1 MNSELWQHFVDEIRP
16 RYREPWRRYH
26 DERHLDEVLAAADRL
41 AEQRLLVSPR
51 VVRLA
56 LLFHDAIY
64 EVPAGP
70 VSNEEA
76 SAQLLERMAAG
87 KLEDSMVSEAAG
99 IVRATAAH
107 GRLHATDL
115 TSDGQFALDCDLGI
129 LGADAERY
137 LTYEREIREEY
148 SYVPEEI
155 FRAARGRF
163 LEGLLARPA
172 IYFTETFQT
181 NVEERAREN
190 LRRALCM
197 LGMLETR

>member
-1 MNSELWQHFVDEIRP
+1 MNPELWQHFVDGIRP

-26 DERHLDEVLAAADRL
+26 DERHLDDVLAAADRL
-41 AEQRLLVSPR
+41 AAEGLLVSPS

-56 LLFHDAIY
+56 LLFHDAVY
-64 EVPAGP
+64 EVAAGP
-70 VSNEEA
+70 GANEEA
-76 SAQLLERMAAG
+76 SAQLLESLAAG
-87 KLEDSMVSEAAG
+87 KLENSVISEAAA

-107 GRLHATDL
+107 GRLRASDL
-115 TSDGQFALDCDLGI
+115 TTDGQFALDCDLGI
-129 LGADAERY
+129 LGADPERY
-137 LTYEREIREEY
+137 LAYERGIREEY

-155 FRAARGRF
+155 FREARGRF

-190 LRRALCM
+190 LRRALQG
-197 LGMLETR
+197 LHSR

>member
-41 AEQRLLVSPR
+41 AEQRLLASPA
-51 VVRLA
+51 VVRVA
-56 LLFHDAIY
+56 LLFHDAVY
-64 EVPAGP
+64 EVAAGP
-70 VSNEEA
+70 LSNEEA

-87 KLEDSMVSEAAG
+87 KLENSIISEAAT

-107 GRLHATDL
+107 GRLRASDL
-115 TSDGQFALDCDLGI
+115 TSDGQFALDCDLAI
-129 LGADAERY
+129 LGAAPERY
-137 LTYEREIREEY
+137 LAYERDIREEY
-148 SYVPEEI
+148 IHVPEDL
-155 FRAARGRF
+155 FREARGRF
-163 LEGLLARPA
+163 LEALLARPA

-190 LRRALCM
+190 LRRALH
-197 LGMLETR
+197 MLETR